1 MYKKV
6 LQIERTKLI
15 NTQNNITSWKRR
27 HKASSWGSPLEATE
41 IRQEIIVQF
50 RKIKLIAL
58 CLPIRQEMH
67 KTLGLVLRAGGEGGG
82 EECCCYVMGN
92 RQDAIKH

>member
-41 IRQEIIVQF
+41 IRQE
-50 RKIKLIAL
+50 
-58 CLPIRQEMH
+58 MH